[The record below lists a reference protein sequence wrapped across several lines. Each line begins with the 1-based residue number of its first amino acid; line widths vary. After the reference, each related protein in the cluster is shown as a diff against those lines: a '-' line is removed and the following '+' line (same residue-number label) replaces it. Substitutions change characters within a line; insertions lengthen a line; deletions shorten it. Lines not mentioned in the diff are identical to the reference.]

1 MQTIKEVAEELDIST
16 QAVYK
21 KLNQLQTKLNNHIHE
36 VAKGNKTVKAV
47 DRKGIEIIK
56 DSLVKAVDKQVC
68 NQVGNQLQVETME
81 ILRET
86 IDTLKSQ
93 MDKKDREIQQLKEDY
108 KEQLKSKDR
117 QIENLTEM
125 NKNNQILLGREQQKA
140 LPSGTVISKI
150 KNFFNKKNWN
160 VFIKS
165 IKLILT
171 VSIGKEKE
179 SISGFFSFLFFYL

>member
-21 KLNQLQTKLNNHIHE
+21 KLNQLQTELNNHIHE

-56 DSLVKAVDKQVC
+56 DSLVKPVDQQVC

-86 IDTLKSQ
+86 IDTLKNQ

-150 KNFFNKKNWN
+150 KNFFNKKN
-160 VFIKS
+160 
-165 IKLILT
+165 
-171 VSIGKEKE
+171 
-179 SISGFFSFLFFYL
+179 

>member
-21 KLNQLQTKLNNHIHE
+21 KLNQLQTKLDNHIHR
-36 VAKGNKTVKAV
+36 VKKGNKTVKAV
-47 DRKGIEIIK
+47 DRKGIEILK
-56 DSLVKAVDKQVC
+56 ESLLQPVD
-68 NQVGNQLQVETME
+68 NEVGNQLQVETMV

-86 IDTLKSQ
+86 IDTLKNQ
-93 MDKKDREIQQLKEDY
+93 MELKDKEIQQLREDY
-108 KEQLKSKDR
+108 KEQLQSKDR

-150 KNFFNKKNWN
+150 KNFFNKKN
-160 VFIKS
+160 
-165 IKLILT
+165 
-171 VSIGKEKE
+171 
-179 SISGFFSFLFFYL
+179 

>member
-1 MQTIKEVAEELDIST
+1 MKTVKEVAEELDIST

-21 KLNQLQTKLNNHIHE
+21 KLNQLQTELNNHIHR

-56 DSLVKAVDKQVC
+56 NSLVKPID
-68 NQVGNQLQVETME
+68 NQVGNQLQVETMV

-86 IDTLKSQ
+86 IDTLKNQ
-93 MDKKDREIQQLKEDY
+93 MELKDKEIQQLKEDY

-140 LPSGTVISKI
+140 LPPGTLLSKI
-150 KNFFNKKNWN
+150 KKIFNKEN
-160 VFIKS
+160 
-165 IKLILT
+165 
-171 VSIGKEKE
+171 
-179 SISGFFSFLFFYL
+179 

>member
-1 MQTIKEVAEELDIST
+1 MQTVKEVAEELDIST

-21 KLNQLQTKLNNHIHE
+21 KLNQLQTELNNHIHE

-56 DSLVKAVDKQVC
+56 DSLVKPVDQQVC

-86 IDTLKSQ
+86 IDTLKNQ
-93 MDKKDREIQQLKEDY
+93 MDKKDKEIQQLKEDY

-117 QIENLTEM
+117 QIENLTEL
-125 NKNNQILLGREQQKA
+125 NRNNQILLGRGQEQKA
-140 LPSGTVISKI
+140 LPGGTVIDKI
-150 KNFFNKKNWN
+150 KNFFNK
-160 VFIKS
+160 
-165 IKLILT
+165 
-171 VSIGKEKE
+171 ED
-179 SISGFFSFLFFYL
+179 